1 LKQFSHMKII
11 YSLFLIFVEKV
22 IKLFSLVDFL
32 QIRHIINNLILIE
45 KEDKDKEEKEK

>member
-1 LKQFSHMKII
+1 MKII

-32 QIRHIINNLILIE
+32 QIRHIINNLILI
-45 KEDKDKEEKEK
+45 DKEEKGK

>member
-22 IKLFSLVDFL
+22 IKLFSFDFL

-45 KEDKDKEEKEK
+45 KDKDKEDKER